1 MTNRLVKTALGLA
14 VAATSLA
21 SIATAAEQPVF
32 LKAPTRVTTT
42 TDTKGVGYPDARKI
56 VADSRG
62 TLSIAYRT
70 QAAGDAAHVFV
81 VRNSNGSWGTP
92 MRAEG
97 INGLIQRVPAIGI
110 GSDDS
115 MQVSWY
121 GIDPVYK
128 SPSDYRQIKHV
139 SGTRDGSWSGD
150 GGNYYNIAPIKD
162 TNSCLSSSKWWQE
175 HPAVQVGRGKVNGTV
190 KNDVMFIAWESRDSS
205 SCSKGQVRFY
215 ARPLDGSAAGFSVK
229 IPSVGSSNFS
239 RPTVVPSADGNTLHA
254 LAYGSG
260 NGSRQITWT
269 TSSDGGKT
277 WSAWKFV
284 NGNGKDQRHVS
295 AAVDASNNLHVTWR
309 EQSGNYSNIHYGVWN
324 GSTWTTR
331 NLTAGQA
338 NAFRTFPS
346 ISVFRSDS
354 VAGAPQKVA
363 VVWVQASTAP
373 GEEVE
378 TRGNVMLSVRDGAS
392 ASATAGTWSAP
403 LQLNARA
410 GSGVSAGQATYP
422 SLRWSPYGSQAYID
436 VVWADG
442 ASGSNPLKCPSG
454 GCPIFYSRL
463 NAAGAATPADTGSP
477 VTSVIATPD
486 SSPPVTDAVAT
497 DSGTTPSTATPSGS
511 TTTSPATSSSPAT
524 STSTGT
530 SSTMSILRS
539 LLRR

>member
-1 MTNRLVKTALGLA
+1 MTTRLVKTALGLA
-14 VAATSLA
+14 VAAASLA

-56 VADSRG
+56 VTDSRG

-70 QAAGDAAHVFV
+70 QAPGDAAHVFV
-81 VRNSNGSWGTP
+81 VRNNNGSWGTP

-97 INGLIQRVPAIGI
+97 IKGLIQRVPAIGI

-121 GIDPVYK
+121 GIDPIYK
-128 SPSDYRQIKHV
+128 SPTDYRQIKHV
-139 SGTRDGSWSGD
+139 SGTRDGSWGGD

-175 HPAVQVGRGKVNGTV
+175 HPAVQVGKGKVNGTV

-215 ARPLDGSAAGFSVK
+215 ARPLDGSAPGFSVK

-239 RPTVVPSADGNTLHA
+239 RPTVVPSADGQTLHA

-260 NGSRQITWT
+260 NGTRQITWT
-269 TSSDGGKT
+269 TSTDGGKT
-277 WSAWKFV
+277 WGAWKFV

-295 AAVDASNNLHVTWR
+295 AAVDASNNLHVAWR
-309 EQSGNYSNIHYGVWN
+309 EQSGSYSQIYYGVWN
-324 GSTWTTR
+324 GSSWTRR

-346 ISVFRSDS
+346 ISVFRSDN

-373 GEEVE
+373 SEEVE

-392 ASATAGTWSAP
+392 GSATAGTWSAP

-410 GSGVSAGQATYP
+410 GAGVSAGQATYP

-442 ASGSNPLKCPSG
+442 ASGSNPLQCPSG

-463 NAAGAATPADTGSP
+463 NAPGAAAPAVVSGGSTAP
-477 VTSVIATPD
+477 
-486 SSPPVTDAVAT
+486 AT
-497 DSGTTPSTATPSGS
+497 DSTGSTSGTVETAPVSSPAPESGTTSGS
-511 TTTSPATSSSPAT
+511 TAGTTSTL
-524 STSTGT
+524 
-530 SSTMSILRS
+530 SILRS
-539 LLRR
+539 LLSR